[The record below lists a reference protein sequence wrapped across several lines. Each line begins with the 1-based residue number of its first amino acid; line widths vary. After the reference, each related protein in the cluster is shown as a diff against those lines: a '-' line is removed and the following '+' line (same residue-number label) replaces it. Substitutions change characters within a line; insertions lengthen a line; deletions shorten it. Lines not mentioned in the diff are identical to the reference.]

1 MEQVDYT
8 EIVPTKPPEGFMEW
22 FWQKIAD
29 VDNYLVY
36 RAARYTEPLTG
47 ESKKMVECTC
57 TSCTERSLMPCIKVP
72 SCANACPPAPFG
84 FLNEVTAEQVI
95 SGDNTTCPICGNPVK
110 AIHIR
115 NIGNEGT
122 VIGKYYPMTI
132 ERHGGRLMLIG
143 WSVRSFLYKTGRI
156 ITNVKPYEAYVAE
169 ERKIV
174 KLVGYNPGC
183 YGTKVLFNGWKQL
196 KRYSDTRQ
204 GTFIGDIYPWNP
216 EILIGTSA
224 ENCKLDVY
232 LKSVGKKYGAYPVTY
247 LNLWIKKKNVENLIM
262 TGAAKLINSMISR
275 YCRPSYGNSMRTIA
289 NIQGIDWKKVKP
301 HEMIGL
307 TKSDYKEA
315 VRSEWNCKELEYYKQ
330 VEQHGIK
337 PQMLRKTMEIISE
350 YDFWNI
356 EPFENDFSRI
366 YRYIIKQREKYPD
379 ILPTPSANILADY
392 WRMADERRYNLNDMN
407 VRYPQNLARSH
418 DTLASEIKYEQDKEK
433 ERLFIER
440 FNELYKFSY
449 CTDNFEIHPARSPEE
464 MVHEGKV
471 LHHCVGSYVD
481 KYAQGKT
488 AIFFIRKRN
497 MPDKPYYTLELDVK
511 TLTVR
516 QNRGRGNCAR
526 TDEVKVFESEWL
538 EHIKELKEAL
548 IKYSTQ

>member
-1 MEQVDYT
+1 MEQADYT
-8 EIVPTKPPEGFMEW
+8 KTAPTQPPEGFMEW
-22 FWQKIAD
+22 FRQKIAD

-36 RAARYTEPLTG
+36 RAARYKEPLTG

-57 TSCTERSLMPCIKVP
+57 TSCTERSLMAYIKTP
-72 SCANACPPAPFG
+72 SCAGAYPPAPFG
-84 FLNEVTAEQVI
+84 FFNEVTAEQVI
-95 SGDNTTCPICGNPVK
+95 SGDDTICPVCGEPVK
-110 AIHIR
+110 AIHVS
-115 NIGNEGT
+115 NIGNGGRI
-122 VIGKYYPMTI
+122 IGEYYPMTI
-132 ERHGGRLMLIG
+132 ERHSGRLMLIG
-143 WSVRSFLYKTGRI
+143 WSVRSFLYKTGI
-156 ITNVKPYEAYVAE
+156 KQTYVKPYEAYIAE

-174 KLVGYNPGC
+174 KLTGYNTGW
-183 YGTKVLFNGWKQL
+183 YGAKVLFNGWKQL
-196 KRYSDTRQ
+196 KRYGDTWR
-204 GTFIGDIYPWNP
+204 GISADYIYPWNP

-232 LKSVGKKYGAYPVTY
+232 LKSIEKKYEAYPVTY

-262 TGAAKLINSMISR
+262 TGAGKLINSMISG
-275 YCRPSYGNSMRTIA
+275 YCGPYYVNSMRTIA
-289 NIQGIDWKKVKP
+289 NTQGIDWKKVKP
-301 HEMIGL
+301 HEMTGL

-315 VRSEWNCKELEYYKQ
+315 VRSKWDRRELEYYKQ

-337 PQMLRKTMEIISE
+337 PQMLRKTMAIISE
-350 YDFWNI
+350 RTIEDI
-356 EPFENDFSRI
+356 EPFESDFSRI
-366 YRYIIKQREKYPD
+366 YRYIIRQRGKYQDMIPE
-379 ILPTPSANILADY
+379 PSVYILADY
-392 WRMADERRYNLNDMN
+392 WRMADERRYDLNDMN

-471 LHHCVGSYVD
+471 LHHCVGSYTD
-481 KYAQGKT
+481 KHAQGKT

-526 TDEVKVFESEWL
+526 TNEVKAFESEWL
-538 EHIKELKEAL
+538 EHIKEPQRNRSDYNE
-548 IKYSTQ
+548 